1 MNLQK
6 MFESQFLETV
16 PMKAVEQKKRPKENG
31 KRKFYQRQLQRKRK
45 TSEKVQQV
53 HSVSNDCSNKSIGRT
68 VRYYGAKRTCKGR
81 AGNRN
86 GIEEKC
92 RTMTRKLIFQMYIAS
107 KITLYTALTV
117 NATCAISRDIFR
129 LANVVTLI
137 NTKETRS

>member
-31 KRKFYQRQLQRKRK
+31 KRKFYQQQLQRKRK

-68 VRYYGAKRTCKGR
+68 VRYYGAKGLVRDELETAMVLR
-81 AGNRN
+81 RSAG
-86 GIEEKC
+86 
-92 RTMTRKLIFQMYIAS
+92 L
-107 KITLYTALTV
+107 
-117 NATCAISRDIFR
+117 
-129 LANVVTLI
+129 
-137 NTKETRS
+137 